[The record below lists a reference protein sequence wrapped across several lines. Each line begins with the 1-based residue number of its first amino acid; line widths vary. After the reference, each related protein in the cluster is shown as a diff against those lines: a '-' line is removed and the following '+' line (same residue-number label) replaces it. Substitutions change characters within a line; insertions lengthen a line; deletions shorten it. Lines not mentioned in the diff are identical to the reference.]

1 MLHQSTRAKVFDQLL
16 SSLARARQGKRELD
30 IIVSFVLGDT
40 SSEAGKMIQLLV
52 EEGYPWDVI
61 SDLLD
66 EDLPAYTTSLDA
78 RVPGENVVL
87 SAYSRKR
94 KQWVAIHRLAGG
106 EQLTAWAAT
115 ECLARRLSGLQ
126 ARQRRSQRAASQT
139 PTRPAA
145 PQAPR
150 PKPSPRPS
158 PAPRA
163 APAVPP
169 KPPRPPKPPIPPRPS
184 NEDTTESD
192 REWRILF

>member
-1 MLHQSTRAKVFDQLL
+1 MLHQGTRAKVFEQLL
-16 SSLARARQGKRELD
+16 SSLGKARQGKRELD
-30 IIVSFVLGDT
+30 IVVSFVLGDT
-40 SSEAGKMIQLLV
+40 SSESGKMIQLLV

-94 KQWVAIHRLAGG
+94 RQWVAIHRLAGG

-126 ARQRRSQRAASQT
+126 ARRKRAQNMPKRDAA
-139 PTRPAA
+139 RPAA
-145 PQAPR
+145 PT
-150 PKPSPRPS
+150 KPSAKPLTKPPIQPPIHPPAQTPPAQR
-158 PAPRA
+158 APRA
-163 APAVPP
+163 
-169 KPPRPPKPPIPPRPS
+169 PRAS
-184 NEDTTESD
+184 GEDRTESD
-192 REWRILF
+192 QEWRILF

>member
-1 MLHQSTRAKVFDQLL
+1 
-16 SSLARARQGKRELD
+16 
-30 IIVSFVLGDT
+30 
-40 SSEAGKMIQLLV
+40 MIQLLV

-126 ARQRRSQRAASQT
+126 ARKRRSQKGTSPAA
-139 PTRPAA
+139 PRPAA

-150 PKPSPRPS
+150 PTAPQASRPTAPQASRPKPSPV
-158 PAPRA
+158 PRA
-163 APAVPP
+163 ASALPP
-169 KPPRPPKPPIPPRPS
+169 KPPVAPRAPS
-184 NEDTTESD
+184 DETTESD